1 MKSVP
6 KPPPGDRPLKTLERV
21 LSKAGLGSRREAR
34 EWIEAGR
41 VALNGEPVSDPDRW
55 IDLERD
61 EVFFDGRRLAAR
73 ERVYY
78 LLNKPAGYLTT
89 YRHPTGRRTVFEL
102 LPEDHPYVFPVGRLD
117 LETTGLL
124 ILTND
129 SSFAEKVANP
139 EYKVPKSYR
148 VEAEHLLNDEQL
160 ARLRDGVE
168 LDDGMTRPALVER
181 VEDGDGRTIFD
192 ITISEGRNRQVRRMV
207 EAIGS
212 SVLQLDR
219 IAVGPI
225 GKADLEPGHWREL
238 TRDEVGML
246 IREE

>member
-6 KPPPGDRPLKTLERV
+6 KPPPGDRPLKTVERV

-34 EWIEAGR
+34 EWVAAGR
-41 VALNGEPVSDPDRW
+41 VTLNGQPVTDPDLW

-61 EVFFDGRRLAAR
+61 ELSFDGRPLAPR
-73 ERVYY
+73 PRIYY

-89 YRHPTGRRTVFEL
+89 YRHPSGRPTVFEL

-129 SSFAEKVANP
+129 SSFAERVTNP

-148 VEAEHLLNDEQL
+148 VETEHLLDDQQL
-160 ARLRDGVE
+160 ERLREGVE
-168 LDDGMTRPALVER
+168 LDDGTTRPALVER
-181 VEDGDGRTIFD
+181 VTDRDGHTIFD

-212 SVLQLDR
+212 SVLHLDR
-219 IAVGPI
+219 IAIGPVGK
-225 GKADLEPGHWREL
+225 GDLEQGNWREL
-238 TRDEVGML
+238 TADEVGMFAV
-246 IREE
+246 RQ